1 MRQLKENIQALVLQ
15 TIVLDLTG
23 QNLKKQQ
30 EHLLIT
36 SISGK

>member
-30 EHLLIT
+30 ERLLIT